1 MAKKK
6 DILEEQIEVVTPPAE
21 SEEAPSTVSVT
32 ETETTVTPP
41 PSRSREWMQK
51 KYPERT
57 WENDEAFDNDVVN
70 ELETADTRLASYAE
84 SDERIARILDLNPD
98 FALVIDAMD
107 KGMPFLVALRRYAG
121 DIFES
126 APAEGDDDFEAYKD
140 AAEAFLADKKKTDEE
155 IATRNTNLQNS
166 ETRFVEYVER
176 QGWDEAKQD
185 AFAKFVVDS
194 LNALSM
200 GDVSEAYLDIMR
212 DAFTH
217 DEDVEDAKEAG
228 AIEARNEKITAKRIK
243 ANEETDGMPMGGG
256 TSPIVEEEY
265 PEEDDFLGASVNRW
279 KNRQFK

>member
-1 MAKKK
+1 MAEKK
-6 DILEEQIEVVTPPAE
+6 DILEEQVEVVTPPAE
-21 SEEAPSTVSVT
+21 GEDAPSTVSVT

-41 PSRSREWMQK
+41 SRSREWMHK

-57 WENDEAFDNDVVN
+57 WENDEALDDDMAN
-70 ELETADTRLASYAE
+70 ELEAAETRLASYAE
-84 SDERIARILDLNPD
+84 SDERIARILDLNPE

-126 APAEGDDDFEAYKD
+126 APAEGDDDFEAYKE

-256 TSPIVEEEY
+256 TSPIVEEDMEADNSIIGGILRDY
-265 PEEDDFLGASVNRW
+265 ER
-279 KNRQFK
+279 RRR